1 MGELQNGSNMQDPD
15 RKITQ
20 RQKNQATSEL
30 SKRCDVCG
38 RSKGRH
44 TRKEAKACED
54 GWPEVIKVK

>member
-1 MGELQNGSNMQDPD
+1 MGELQNGFNMQDPD

-20 RQKNQATSEL
+20 RQKNQITSEL
-30 SKRCDVCG
+30 SKLCNACG
-38 RSKGRH
+38 RPKGHH

>member
-44 TRKEAKACED
+44 TRKEAKSCDD
-54 GWPEVIKVK
+54 GWPEAIRVK